1 MGAGYGLI
9 LIIGLFP
16 ILGILIL
23 PAFISDM
30 EIEDRHVIAHIQHFE
45 KWQKIYIFNPFCWL
59 GYAVVYQISK
69 RMVRKIKHTL
79 GGDMFLFQN

>member
-30 EIEDRHVIAHIQHFE
+30 EMEDRHVIARIQHFE
-45 KWQKIYIFNPFCWL
+45 KWQKFYIFNPFCWL
-59 GYAVVYQISK
+59 GYAVAYLMSK
-69 RMVRKIKHTL
+69 RMVRKIKYS
-79 GGDMFLFQN
+79 FR